1 MSRSVRPTDV
11 VAVSVHGPVGVLDLH
26 VPTGATGADVAREYS
41 RQANV
46 PHVPAL
52 YTRTGTPL
60 AADMTLADA
69 GVVTGAVLVATVGGA
84 APQQRRR
91 FRDAARRER
100 DLAPGSLSALWCV
113 VAVVVAVLAGW
124 LASSLPHS
132 SELRDVT
139 IGLLVGAAVLGV
151 LPLGPLA
158 AHRVQAVPAFAG
170 AAGYAIA
177 WDPAPERLPTIIG
190 VAALAAAICAAVAR
204 ALDRPG
210 EEGLRVWML
219 AGVTVFVVTT
229 LAALVDAP
237 AQVVWAILL
246 VAAMLAARFVP
257 MIAIDVPDH
266 YLLDVERLAV
276 TAWSARE
283 RPTGRRHRTIVPRR
297 AVSDVA
303 GRGARTV
310 TAASAAIL
318 VVTTVSAVLLLQT
331 TSVWIDVLG
340 ARLEVFF
347 AGAGLLL
354 AARSYRHAGA
364 RALLRSSG
372 LACWAALVVVLVT
385 AGPGGRLVWSASISI
400 GLGALLV
407 LVAVSLGRGW
417 RSAWWSRRAEVAE
430 ALCGAF
436 ALAAVVV
443 AAGTFPVL
451 WDLTS

>member
-1 MSRSVRPTDV
+1 M
-11 VAVSVHGPVGVLDLH
+11 SVHGPVGVLDLH

-41 RQANV
+41 RQANL

-52 YTRTGTPL
+52 YTRGGAPL
-60 AADMTLADA
+60 AADVTLADA
-69 GVVTGAVLVATVGGA
+69 GVVTGAVLVATVGTA

-91 FRDAARRER
+91 LRDPGRRER
-100 DLAPGSLSALWCV
+100 VLEPGALSALWCV
-113 VAVVVAVLAGW
+113 VAVVVALLAGW
-124 LASSLPHS
+124 VAATLPRSSD
-132 SELRDVT
+132 LREVT
-139 IGLLVGAAVLGV
+139 IGLLVGAAVIGV

-219 AGVTVFVVTT
+219 TGVAVFVVTT
-229 LAALVDAP
+229 SAALVDAP
-237 AQVVWAILL
+237 AQVVWAVLL

-297 AVSDVA
+297 AVAEVA
-303 GRGARTV
+303 GRGTRSM
-310 TAASAAIL
+310 TAASTAIL

-354 AARSYRHAGA
+354 AARSYRHVAA
-364 RALLRSSG
+364 RALLRASG
-372 LACWAALVVVLVT
+372 LVCWATLVVVLVT
-385 AGPGGRLVWSASISI
+385 AGPGARLVWAAWVSI

-407 LVAVSLGRGW
+407 LTAVALGRGW
-417 RSAWWSRRAEVAE
+417 RSAWWSRRAEVGE
-430 ALCGAF
+430 ALAGAF
-436 ALAAVVV
+436 ALACVVL
-443 AAGTFPVL
+443 AAGVFPLL